1 MKNPKNLIASFGIG
15 GKPLTP
21 WYPSRKVPPGYH
33 IRTGVATRCLHIERA
48 FVRNLAVSK
57 GQNLK
62 IADTLEVYNQD
73 KISLIED
80 ISKRKAQISLLRND
94 LLLEDDKYL
103 VNTYEKEIQRDVTKL
118 RESRKN

>member
-1 MKNPKNLIASFGIG
+1 M
-15 GKPLTP
+15 
-21 WYPSRKVPPGYH
+21 PPGYH

-94 LLLEDDKYL
+94 LLLADDKNL
-103 VNTYEKEIQRDVTKL
+103 VNTYKKETQRDVTKL